1 MAAERNEDRKV
12 VAIDLDIKS
21 CQCAGFFCKHFKC
34 LKISVLLKSVIS
46 HQINWTLFT

>member
-21 CQCAGFFCKHFKC
+21 CQCAGFFLQTFQMFKNFRTF
-34 LKISVLLKSVIS
+34 KISHFAS
-46 HQINWTLFT
+46 N